1 MFDSHL
7 HVERLGRLCL
17 VVLLILTA
25 GRLAAAAQ
33 EPSPA
38 VLTEIRSTS
47 LAAEMDFEILVTG
60 NFQFSLMELTT
71 PPRLVL
77 DLYPVEKK
85 VSMSQVPVGVFGV
98 VGFRVSQY
106 QPRTTRVVFD
116 LMEGKALYRVKQTAE
131 GLRVVFSKPES
142 PSIPVAPEPP
152 PKPGAQPPASSI
164 PSATILPS
172 TLFGVSALTYRLT
185 DERFMEIFGSRTG
198 WSLGLEWLQ
207 VFAPRSRIRPA
218 LGIDYSR
225 QSKTGFST
233 ISRTP
238 TALALDPIT
247 VWGYVLL
254 EGRPV
259 VPYLGAGVSF
269 YYYKETS
276 ALHNS
281 EGRATGY
288 SFQAGMFVHLGR
300 VDFLKLKL
308 FGRWTK
314 ASVLVNEISSELGGI
329 AAGLTVLVG
338 FNVL

>member
-38 VLTEIRSTS
+38 VLTEIKSTS
-47 LAAEMDFEILVTG
+47 LAAEMDFEILVSG

-77 DLYPVEKK
+77 DLYPVAKK

-106 QPRTTRVVFD
+106 QPRMTRVVFD
-116 LMEGKALYRVKQTAE
+116 LMEGKPLYKVKQTAE
-131 GLRVVFSKPES
+131 GVRVVFSKSES
-142 PSIPVAPEPP
+142 PSTAVAPEP
-152 PKPGAQPPASSI
+152 PKPGAQPSAPAI
-164 PSATILPS
+164 PSASVLPS

-269 YYYKETS
+269 YNYKETS

-288 SFQAGMFVHLGR
+288 SLQAGMFVHLGR

-314 ASVLVNEISSELGGI
+314 ASVLVNEISAELGGI

>member
-1 MFDSHL
+1 MF
-7 HVERLGRLCL
+7 V
-17 VVLLILTA
+17 ILTLSA
-25 GRLAAAAQ
+25 GRLAAAVQ

-38 VLTEIRSTS
+38 VLIEIRSTA

-60 NFQFSLMELTT
+60 KFQFSLMELTT

-98 VGFRVSQY
+98 IGFRVSQY

-116 LMEGKALYRVKQTAE
+116 LMEGKPLYRVKQTAD
-131 GLRVVFSKPES
+131 GVQVIFSKTES
-142 PSIPVAPEPP
+142 PRTPVAPEPQ
-152 PKPGAQPPASSI
+152 PKPAAQPPATPL
-164 PSATILPS
+164 PSAPGLPS
-172 TLFGVSALTYRLT
+172 TLFGVSVLTYRLT
-185 DERFMEIFGSRTG
+185 DERFREIFDSRTG
-198 WSLGLEWLQ
+198 WSLGLEWVQ
-207 VFAPRSRIRPA
+207 VFAPRSRVRPA
-218 LGIDYSR
+218 LGIDYSH

-238 TALALDPIT
+238 TALTLDPVT
-247 VWGYVLL
+247 VWGYLLL

-269 YYYKETS
+269 YHYKETS

-288 SFQAGMFVHLGR
+288 SLQAGMFVHLGR

-314 ASVLVNEISSELGGI
+314 ASILVNEISAELGGI
-329 AAGLTVLVG
+329 ALGLSVLAG